1 MFSEGG
7 LIFSMNS
14 EHLQGTEGQT
24 EENARRPV
32 SYYERMGGAP
42 TIRAIVEA
50 FYPKVVEHPLLAP
63 LFPEDITPVME
74 KQEMFLTQYFGGP
87 QLYTMKEGHPRMRAR
102 HIRFPITPDRATAWL
117 SCMQQAMDEVVEDSA
132 LREQMME
139 RLAMTAYFF
148 VNTDEQEADM

>member
-1 MFSEGG
+1 
-7 LIFSMNS
+7 MNS
-14 EHLQGTEGQT
+14 DSNHGAETQPGGT
-24 EENARRPV
+24 ARRPI
-32 SYYERMGGAP
+32 SYYEQMGGAE

-63 LFPEDITPVME
+63 LFPEDIRPVME

>member
-1 MFSEGG
+1 
-7 LIFSMNS
+7 MNP
-14 EHLQGTEGQT
+14 EHNPNAGTNQGE
-24 EENARRPV
+24 RRAERAT
-32 SYYERMGGAP
+32 SYYEQAGGAP
-42 TIRAIVEA
+42 TMRRLVEA
-50 FYPKVVEHPLLAP
+50 FYPRVVEHPLLAP
-63 LFPEDITPVME
+63 LFPEDIHPVMD

-117 SCMQQAMDEVVEDSA
+117 SCMQQAMDEVIDDKM

-148 VNTDEQEADM
+148 VNTDEQEADY